1 MRGANSVLGF
11 GVVGLFALFLLSSL
25 SGQHGWC
32 GEKTR
37 ACRMMVDADPGSL
50 VGVIALGIFGLVAT
64 MLVANIL
71 FGLLRYRRSEG

>member
-11 GVVGLFALFLLSSL
+11 GVLGLFALILLSSL

-50 VGVIALGIFGLVAT
+50 VGVIALGVFGLIAI
-64 MLVANIL
+64 MLVANGL
-71 FGLLRYRRSEG
+71 FRMVRYRRREG